1 MPKAIIENTEVY
13 KLKSDIVGDIFEIT
27 VMKPEDVSDEPL
39 PVIYLTDANNSL
51 GTGCDV
57 VNLLMLGGEIP
68 PVILV
73 AVGYPLE
80 GDFNNFIKLRTRDFS
95 PSLCKWQTPMQAELA
110 EMSVEDI
117 ACGGAPK
124 FLNFLTT
131 ELREFIG
138 SKYNISDDSTYIGD
152 SMGGLFGVYT
162 LFHKPDSFK
171 RYVIGSPWICW
182 DYPLCFEYE
191 KKYSDN
197 HNDLKAIVYMATGGD
212 EHILYPNLPD
222 AIVPLF
228 KDAKTEEYSREM
240 FKLLENRNY
249 PSLNF
254 RGKILDDETH
264 FTMVS
269 SVIGK
274 GLKSVFNHFLN

>member
-240 FKLLENRNY
+240 FKLLESRNY

-269 SVIGK
+269 SIIGK
-274 GLKSVFNHFLN
+274 GLKSVFNQ

>member
-1 MPKAIIENTEVY
+1 MPKAIIENSEVY
-13 KLKSDIVGDIFEIT
+13 QLKSDIVGDIFEIT
-27 VMKPEDVSDEPL
+27 VMKPEDSADEPL

-57 VNLLMLGGEIP
+57 ANLLMLGGEIP
-68 PVILV
+68 QVILV
-73 AVGYPLE
+73 AIGYPLG

-110 EMSVEDI
+110 DMKLEDI
-117 ACGGAPK
+117 ICGGAPN
-124 FLNFLTT
+124 FLEFLTT
-131 ELREFIG
+131 ELRDFIG
-138 SKYNISDDSTYIGD
+138 SKYNTLDDTTYIGD

-162 LFHKPDSFK
+162 LFHKPHSFK
-171 RYVIGSPWICW
+171 RYVIGSPWMCW

-191 KKYSDN
+191 KKYSEN
-197 HNDLKAIVYMATGGD
+197 HDDLKAIVYMATGGD

-240 FKLLENRNY
+240 FKLLESRNY

-269 SVIGK
+269 SLIGK
-274 GLKSVFNHFLN
+274 GLKSVFNQ

>member
-191 KKYSDN
+191 KKYSEN
-197 HNDLKAIVYMATGGD
+197 HNDLSAIVYMATGGD

-228 KDAKTEEYSREM
+228 KDAKTQEYSREI

-269 SVIGK
+269 SIIGK
-274 GLKSVFNHFLN
+274 GLKSVFNQ

>member
-162 LFHKPDSFK
+162 LFHKPESFK

-191 KKYSDN
+191 KKYSEN
-197 HNDLKAIVYMATGGD
+197 HNDLSAVVYMATGGD

-240 FKLLENRNY
+240 FKLLESRNY

-269 SVIGK
+269 SIIGK
-274 GLKSVFNHFLN
+274 GLKSVFNQ

>member
-1 MPKAIIENTEVY
+1 MPKAVIENTEVY
-13 KLKSDIVGDIFEIT
+13 QLKSDIVGDVFEIT
-27 VMKPEDVSDEPL
+27 VMKPEDVSDQPL

-57 VNLLMLGGEIP
+57 ANLLMLGGEIP
-68 PVILV
+68 QVILV
-73 AVGYPLE
+73 AIGYPLG

-110 EMSVEDI
+110 DMKLEDI
-117 ACGGAPK
+117 ICGGAPN
-124 FLNFLTT
+124 FLEFLTT
-131 ELREFIG
+131 ELRDFIG
-138 SKYNISDDSTYIGD
+138 SKYNTLDDTTYIGD

-162 LFHKPDSFK
+162 LFHKPHSFK
-171 RYVIGSPWICW
+171 RYVIGSPWMCW

-191 KKYSDN
+191 KKYSEN
-197 HNDLKAIVYMATGGD
+197 HDDLKAIVYMATGGD

-240 FKLLENRNY
+240 FKLLESRNY

-269 SVIGK
+269 SLIGK
-274 GLKSVFNHFLN
+274 GLKSVFNQ

>member
-191 KKYSDN
+191 KKYSEN
-197 HNDLKAIVYMATGGD
+197 HNDLSAIVYMATGGD

-264 FTMVS
+264 FTMDS
-269 SVIGK
+269 SIIGK
-274 GLKSVFNHFLN
+274 GLKSVFNQ

>member
-1 MPKAIIENTEVY
+1 MPKAVIENTEVY
-13 KLKSDIVGDIFEIT
+13 QLKSDVVGDIFEIT
-27 VMKPEDVSDEPL
+27 VMKPENENNNPL

-57 VNLLMLGGEIP
+57 ANLLMLGGEIP

-191 KKYSDN
+191 KKYSEN
-197 HNDLKAIVYMATGGD
+197 HNDLSAIVYMATGGD

-240 FKLLENRNY
+240 FKLLESRNY

-269 SVIGK
+269 SIIGK
-274 GLKSVFNHFLN
+274 GLKSVFNQ